1 MHESARMA
9 RRSTQARIT
18 DDRFFP
24 VRVRIAVP
32 QGSFGEQL
40 NLMYGWLNMH
50 AGRGNFAIHSAPND
64 LNAITGVERSRVD
77 AALFYFMD
85 VSVARAFVERFAC
98 GLALVQTV
106 ERGADDR

>member
-1 MHESARMA
+1 MV
-9 RRSTQARIT
+9 RRSTPARIT

-24 VRVRIAVP
+24 VRVRITVP
-32 QGSFGEQL
+32 QGGFGEQL

-64 LNAITGVERSRVD
+64 LGID

-85 VSVARAFVERFAC
+85 VSVSKAFVERFAC
-98 GLALVQTV
+98 GLALVTSLSS
-106 ERGADDR
+106 DDSRRTS

>member
-1 MHESARMA
+1 MV
-9 RRSTQARIT
+9 RRSTPARIT

-32 QGSFGEQL
+32 QGGFGEQL
-40 NLMYGWLNMH
+40 NVMHGWLNMH

-64 LNAITGVERSRVD
+64 LNAVLGRD
-77 AALFYFMD
+77 AALFYFVD

-98 GLALVQTV
+98 GLAIIANARN
-106 ERGADDR
+106 ERRMP